1 MKKETLLD
9 AAEIGLKKNL
19 CQVEL
24 MRDLMCSGKFWKAIG
39 LLETNCECG
48 LAKGMWTVDLFEFGW
63 RVALREVCCNN
74 AIRRKWNSRTNGE
87 AVMSLGILKD
97 GGVRRCGGSLLCL
110 GKNPDSSTESSTLFP
125 RIKLQQ
131 ITLNVPRASVS
142 CTTLNNSSLYI
153 YGLAPKMCTWIPIHC
168 YWIIW
173 AW

>member
-1 MKKETLLD
+1 M
-9 AAEIGLKKNL
+9 GNF
-19 CQVEL
+19 
-24 MRDLMCSGKFWKAIG
+24 GKAIG

-87 AVMSLGILKD
+87 AVMSLGILKA
-97 GGVRRCGGSLLCL
+97 GEVRRCGGSLLCL

-153 YGLAPKMCTWIPIHC
+153 WTCSQNVYLNSYSLLLDYMGMIENLCSHATWHKEVGKNKLIN
-168 YWIIW
+168 
-173 AW
+173 